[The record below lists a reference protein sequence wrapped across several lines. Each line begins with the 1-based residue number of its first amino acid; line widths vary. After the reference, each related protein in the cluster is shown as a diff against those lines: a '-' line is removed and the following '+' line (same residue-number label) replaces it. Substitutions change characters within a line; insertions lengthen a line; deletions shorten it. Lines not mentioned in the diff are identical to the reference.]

1 MKKWGNQ
8 FKKLMLV
15 VGISSV
21 VLANGC
27 GSSKSSNETAAAV
40 PAENAYAAPQEEA
53 AYTSNESSVTSEE
66 KAVQDAAGYTGE
78 NPKINTTSTYN
89 RKVIKTGNM
98 EIQTEHFGQTV
109 ESLTNC
115 VISLGGYIESSNI
128 QGSSFYNKDSNNRT
142 ATLTVRV
149 PQAQFDVFVNRGSEF
164 GNVSYLS
171 CNSEDVTSA
180 YVDTEIRLKTLKARY
195 DRLLKLLEKSGTLQ
209 ELFELEQEV
218 SNVTYEIENLS
229 GTLQHYDA
237 LVDMGTLSIQV
248 QEVKEIVVEEEVV
261 DPTFGKQVEEVFKGS
276 MNTLMEI
283 GKGLIILVTGLLPF
297 VVIIIPVILIGVNLY
312 KRNNKKKRT
321 LEKNEEE
328 NEE

>member
-8 FKKLMLV
+8 FKKLMFV
-15 VGISSV
+15 VGISSM

-27 GSSKSSNETAAAV
+27 GSKSASETAAV
-40 PAENAYAAPQEEA
+40 PAENSYAAPQEEA

-78 NPKINTTSTYN
+78 NPKVNTTSTYN

-128 QGSSFYNKDSNNRT
+128 QGSSFYNRDSNNRT

-195 DRLLKLLEKSGTLQ
+195 DRLLKLLEKSGTLKD
-209 ELFELEQEV
+209 LFELEQEI

-237 LVDMGTLSIQV
+237 LVDMGSLSIQI
-248 QEVKEIVVEEEVV
+248 QEVKEIVEEKKV
-261 DPTFGKQVEEVFKGS
+261 DPTFGEQVQEVFKGS
-276 MNTLMEI
+276 LNSLIEI

-297 VVIIIPVILIGVNLY
+297 VVIMIPFILIGVKLY
-312 KRNNKKKRT
+312 KRNNKKKT
-321 LEKNEEE
+321 ALEKKEEE
-328 NEE
+328 KRE